1 VSVHSLAEPDTRARG
16 QSYTFLI
23 EAAPERPRAERDPK
37 RRTLALALLAI
48 AAGGCGYA
56 LVGRGTS
63 AVDPTIKKVGV
74 PLFKDATGKPGL
86 DQKITQ
92 KVIEELLKRGKFDV
106 VQTADGV
113 DAVVEGSLSSY
124 TVQPVGF
131 SQEATPSPGTTSA
144 TQTQASRYAV
154 TLTARI
160 RYYKPGAP
168 DPIWSNDSF
177 SFRDEYDV
185 GSDPATYFDR
195 ETQAI
200 ERLATSFARSLVAAM
215 LEAF

>member
-1 VSVHSLAEPDTRARG
+1 MKPLRG
-16 QSYTFLI
+16 ALGLFFL
-23 EAAPERPRAERDPK
+23 
-37 RRTLALALLAI
+37 LAL
-48 AAGGCGYA
+48 GCGYA
-56 LVGRGTS
+56 LVGRGS
-63 AVDPTIKKVGV
+63 SGIDPTIKKVGV
-74 PLFKDATGKPGL
+74 PLFKDSTGKPGL

-106 VQTADGV
+106 VQTLDGV
-113 DAVVEGSLSSY
+113 DAVVDGTLVGY

-131 SQEATPSPGTTSA
+131 SQEATPSPGATST

-160 RYYKPGAP
+160 KYFKPGAP
-168 DPIWSNDSF
+168 DPIWQNDSF

-195 ETQAI
+195 EGQAI
-200 ERLATSFARSLVAAM
+200 ERLSASFARSLVAAM
-215 LEAF
+215 FEAF